1 LRKTVVSFI
10 ALGAMALAPAA
21 AHASACPD
29 EPPSSQVF
37 SAYDGDPDF
46 YFLAPGG
53 DFDSATAWTL
63 SHGAAV
69 VSYRGDSLLALPYGA
84 SAVSPP
90 ICVGKGYPHGRMYGA
105 GLGFLSKVAVEVIY
119 DGDEGVSSDKLKLR
133 GGLLA
138 PTSRFALDERAFGLD
153 PVTGS
158 ASIRLV
164 FTAKSLVPALIDDVY
179 IDPSARN

>member
-1 LRKTVVSFI
+1 MRKTLVSFV
-10 ALGAMALAPAA
+10 ALGLLALAPAA
-21 AHASACPD
+21 AQASSCPG

-53 DFDSATAWTL
+53 DFGSGAPKWTLDDAFTYGSALVLPPGSSAT
-63 SHGAAV
+63 
-69 VSYRGDSLLALPYGA
+69 
-84 SAVSPP
+84 SPP

-105 GLGFLSKVAVEVIY
+105 GFGFGKTRLRVDVIY
-119 DGDEGVSSDKLKLR
+119 DGEQSVESTRLTLR
-133 GGLLA
+133 RFELT
-138 PTSRFALDERAFGLD
+138 PTDRFSLDESAFGLD
-153 PVTGS
+153 PVTGN

-164 FTAKSLVPALIDDVY
+164 LTPSGGTAVVDDVY